1 MYSQEK
7 IYRSLLY
14 FVEQIVPSG
23 VEVTDG
29 ESYGIRLDDPT
40 GKSPAVTVTMPESRD
55 QALELGSFGTAYSVI
70 FTISAVSRM
79 QRDALKSIVHS
90 GILLNQI
97 PVYSNLNQQF
107 VPASGAF
114 IEKYASVGDYFQIR
128 DMPNFSSDREKFFWG
143 AAVFVTLDVL
153 GL

>member
-14 FVEQIVPSG
+14 FIDQIVPSG

-29 ESYGIRLDDPT
+29 ESYGIRLDDPS
-40 GKSPAVTVTMPESRD
+40 GKSPAVTVTMPDYRD
-55 QALELGSFGTAYSVI
+55 QSLELGSFGTSYSVI

-79 QRDALKSIVHS
+79 QRDALKDIVRS
-90 GILLNQI
+90 GILFNQLPI
-97 PVYSNLNQQF
+97 YSNFIQF
-107 VPASGAF
+107 VPASGAT

-128 DMPNFSSDREKFFWG
+128 DMPNFSSDREAFFWG